1 MNAYETNKMKRIT
14 RDMPDDPL
22 KQAIKEV
29 FDWWGS
35 GCLKKDGMLEQIADE
50 IERTTD
56 CGDYIKL
63 HLAEENILEE
73 AARRYIK

>member
-1 MNAYETNKMKRIT
+1 MNALKTNTVKRIT
-14 RDMPDDPL
+14 RDMSDDDL
-22 KQAIKEV
+22 KQAAKEV
-29 FDWWGS
+29 FDRLAS
-35 GCLKKDGMLEQIADE
+35 GYLKKDGIFEQVSNE
-50 IERTTD
+50 IQKIID